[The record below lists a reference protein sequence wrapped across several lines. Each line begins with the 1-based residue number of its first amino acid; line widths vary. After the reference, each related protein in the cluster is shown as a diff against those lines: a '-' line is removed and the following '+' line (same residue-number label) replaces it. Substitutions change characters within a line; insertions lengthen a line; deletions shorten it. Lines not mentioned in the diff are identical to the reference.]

1 MGFISDALGFGKEQ
15 KKQVQQTRSALEQ
28 AQDPEQQGA
37 FSSSVSKVVESLLDT
52 GIDGKGPFDPAA
64 RVADAALAK
73 HGGDVEQAVDEVVRD
88 HLKLVAASGFL
99 TNLGGFVTLPVALP
113 ANVIGFYMLAT
124 RMSAA
129 VARLRGYD
137 IADPRIR
144 SAVLLSLV
152 GADSQ
157 DLLAKAG
164 MVAPTGRLTALA
176 AQRLPGPALMVVNKA
191 VGFRILSTAGK
202 KSFSR
207 FGKSIPLVGGAVGA
221 GLDGWLM
228 KQLGDHVRT
237 EFPPAQ

>member
-228 KQLGDHVRT
+228 KQLGDHVRK
-237 EFPPAQ
+237 EFPPAA